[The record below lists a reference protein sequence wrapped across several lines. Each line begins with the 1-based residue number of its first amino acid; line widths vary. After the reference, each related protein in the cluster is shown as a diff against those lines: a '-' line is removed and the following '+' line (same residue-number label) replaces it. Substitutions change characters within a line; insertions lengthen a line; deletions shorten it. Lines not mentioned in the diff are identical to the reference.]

1 MKYVFIHEH
10 RLDFRVKKMTE
21 VMEVSR
27 GGYYEWVK
35 NGCKSRKQ
43 VENEYYLELI
53 KIEFEKSRQT
63 YGPRRLTKELKKK
76 GHCIGRRRVEEIMRE
91 NNIVPK
97 TVKKFKATTNSNH
110 NYPVFPNLLNRNF
123 KVDKPFVAWVSDI
136 TYIATREGWLY
147 LAAVMD
153 LYSGKIVGW
162 AMSERM
168 TKELVISA
176 LKQAVGRTRPPK
188 GVILHSDRGVQ
199 YACKRYRNLA
209 KSYGFKQSMSRK
221 GDCWDNAPMESFF
234 GTLKTELIYHEDYK
248 TRNEARQSIFEYV
261 EAFYNRVRL
270 QQRLGY
276 MSPEEFENLSKA
288 A

>member
-10 RLDFRVKKMTE
+10 RPDFRVKKMTE
-21 VMEVSR
+21 VMKVSR

-35 NGCKSRKQ
+35 NGCKSRRQ
-43 VENEYYLELI
+43 IEDEQYLELI
-53 KIEFEKSRQT
+53 RIEFDKSRQT
-63 YGPRRLTKELKKK
+63 YGPRRLAKELKKN
-76 GHCIGRRRVEEIMRE
+76 GQRIGRRRVEEIMRE

-110 NYPVFPNLLNRNF
+110 NYPVSPNLLNRNF
-123 KVDKPFVAWVSDI
+123 KVDRLFTTWVSDI

-168 TKELVISA
+168 TQELVISA
-176 LKQAVGRTRPPK
+176 LKQAVGRTRPPR
-188 GVILHSDRGVQ
+188 GIILHSDRGVQ
-199 YACKRYRNLA
+199 YACKRYRNLV
-209 KSYGFKQSMSRK
+209 KSYGFRQSMSRK

-248 TRNEARQSIFEYV
+248 TRNEARQSVFEYV

-276 MSPEEFENLSKA
+276 MSPVEFENLSKA